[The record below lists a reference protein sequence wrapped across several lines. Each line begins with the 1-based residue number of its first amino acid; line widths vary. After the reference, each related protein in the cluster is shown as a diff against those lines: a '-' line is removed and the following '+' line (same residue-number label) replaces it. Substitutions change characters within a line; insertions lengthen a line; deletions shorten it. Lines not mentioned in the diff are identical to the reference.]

1 MIFQI
6 ANALLLGGYYALIA
20 VGLAFMMQVMRVINL
35 AHGTLA
41 ILAAYAIWLLADRLD
56 VVPFGGALLVL
67 PPMALVG
74 WYLQRFLLERS
85 ARGGELLPILSTF
98 GLSIV
103 LDNLMFQQFGADTR
117 SLSPFIGDLAWASYE
132 LPGGIFLGKVPVWIL
147 LAAILVIG
155 ALQAMLAR
163 TALGRRIRATA
174 LDPVTAEIVGIDA
187 RKTAAAAAALAT
199 VTVGLSGLALGLRG
213 TFDAYSGAPQL
224 LFAFE
229 AAIIGGTRSLWG
241 TLAGAMILAF
251 AQTIGAMIHPQGFL
265 LGGHLAFL
273 AVLFARLFALDE
285 ALRAAFRRPSQDE
298 RTNA

>member
-1 MIFQI
+1 MMFQF

-20 VGLAFMMQVMRVINL
+20 VGLAFMMQVMKVVNL

-41 ILAAYAIWLLADRLD
+41 VAAAYAIWLLADRLGLA
-56 VVPFGGALLVL
+56 PFAAILLIL

-103 LDNLMFQQFGADTR
+103 LDNAMFQQFGADTR
-117 SLSPFIGDLAWASYE
+117 SLSPYIGDLAWASYE
-132 LPGGIFLGKVPVWIL
+132 LPGGLFLGKIPLWVL
-147 LAAILVIG
+147 LAAVLIIG
-155 ALQAMLAR
+155 GLQAMLAG

-174 LDPVTAEIVGIDA
+174 QDPVTAGLVGIDA
-187 RKTAAAAAALAT
+187 RRTSATAGAIAMLT
-199 VTVGLSGLALGLRG
+199 VAVSGLALGLRG
-213 TFDAYSGAPQL
+213 TFDAYSGGQQL
-224 LFAFE
+224 IFAFE

-241 TLAGAMILAF
+241 TLAGAMLLAF
-251 AQTIGAMIHPQGFL
+251 AQTIGAIIHPQGFL

-273 AVLFARLFALDE
+273 AVLFTRIVLGSEGVQAM
-285 ALRAAFRRPSQDE
+285 RRRMMGE
-298 RTNA
+298 TA